1 MSECISFSFLYSFIF
16 SINSLNASFIFFKEK
31 EKKRK
36 RYTTAANEIERLSIY
51 AGVIRF
57 TSLCQLIVDTGLRL
71 LVCKIPVAG
80 FSDS

>member
-1 MSECISFSFLYSFIF
+1 MLLLFFL
-16 SINSLNASFIFFKEK
+16 KEK